1 MTATP
6 YMPLYKIHEIL
17 KAKAKELNPKTTDK
31 YVRHIWSMWFYD
43 KETATITVC
52 TNSPGPWIGRA
63 GIGVEDLKDR
73 INAAVKEH
81 NKFLVEHNVDQPQ
94 IPEIKIAFIECDC

>member
-1 MTATP
+1 MNATP

-17 KAKAKELNPKTTDK
+17 KAKAKELNPKSPQI
-31 YVRHIWSMWFYD
+31 VRKIWSMWFYD
-43 KETATITVC
+43 KETATITIC
-52 TNSPGPWIGRA
+52 TNSPGPWIGRM
-63 GIGVEDLKDR
+63 GLGVEELKDR

-81 NKFLVEHNVDQPQ
+81 NEFLTEHNIDQPK